1 MNNKKKAY
9 KKPYNKN
16 KQNRPPVDKEYLIIL
31 ASEILSRVEIAENAH
46 NNSIDW
52 YDNDCNHCDK
62 NLTYWEW
69 ISEAED
75 NLVNA
80 INSL

>member
-1 MNNKKKAY
+1 MNNKKKFY
-9 KKPYNKN
+9 KKKPYKN
-16 KQNRPPVDKEYLIIL
+16 NSHPPVDKEYLILL

-52 YDNDCNHCDK
+52 YDNDCNHTDE

-69 ISEAED
+69 ISQAED
-75 NLVNA
+75 TLVNA

>member
-9 KKPYNKN
+9 KNNSY
-16 KQNRPPVDKEYLIIL
+16 KQKQTRPPVDKEYLIVL
-31 ASEILSRVEIAENAH
+31 ASEILSRVEMAENAH
-46 NNSIDW
+46 SNSMEW
-52 YDNDCNHCDK
+52 YDIHCCHTEE

-69 ISEAED
+69 ISQAED
-75 NLVNA
+75 TLVNA